1 MVVLSLLAGFFSLL
15 LVGIGF
21 CVTLHLAARYI
32 LGPVSVRRAWVG
44 FIPALV
50 VFAAIQLDIAIA
62 GGLVALFVDFIVI
75 RWSYRLP
82 NRTAVLLTIAHY
94 TISVLLAFSIR
105 NIVVL
110 V

>member
-1 MVVLSLLAGFFSLL
+1 MVVLSLLVGILSLL
-15 LVGIGF
+15 VVGIGF
-21 CVTLHLAARYI
+21 CVTLHLAARFV

-44 FIPALV
+44 IIPAMV
-50 VFAAIQLDIAIA
+50 VFSAIQLELAIA
-62 GGLVALFVDFIVI
+62 GGLVALAVDFIVI

-82 NRTAVLLTIAHY
+82 NRTAALLTIAHY
-94 TISVLLAFSIR
+94 TVSVLLAFSIR